1 MPRGYAPPN
10 NLPGR
15 VHTAAD
21 RSAYREMSRHIS
33 LLSDYTRMC
42 FLLDLLL
49 QLLLKLLLL
58 LLLKLVLL
66 LLSRSAH
73 SHGVRYK
80 IPHLLSTAKLPTIQ
94 LSLRGFLSCCCTSQ
108 PSQGYNPPCVQLR
121 FHHRKVPTMGAQQP
135 SLQHLGWR
143 LLPTG
148 YPLCPALEWWY
159 SSQPGPR
166 DQGPAPISSPVK
178 LHGSLQFASSR
189 VFASPVQPALLPG
202 SLHIDGFHVLI
213 IGLPLGKEKEDDE
226 MS

>member
-1 MPRGYAPPN
+1 MHAAIMPRGYAPPN

-21 RSAYREMSRHIS
+21 RSAYREMSRHVS

-58 LLLKLVLL
+58 LLKLLLL

-108 PSQGYNPPCVQLR
+108 PSQGYYRPCVPPRLHRWRVPTIVWYNSPPCC
-121 FHHRKVPTMGAQQP
+121 TGG
-135 SLQHLGWR
+135 GWR
-143 LLPTG
+143 LMPTG
-148 YPLCPALEWWY
+148 LSLCLAFDAGLHLSQLIQSKALIHF
-159 SSQPGPR
+159 PR
-166 DQGPAPISSPVK
+166 
-178 LHGSLQFASSR
+178 H
-189 VFASPVQPALLPG
+189 
-202 SLHIDGFHVLI
+202 
-213 IGLPLGKEKEDDE
+213 
-226 MS
+226 